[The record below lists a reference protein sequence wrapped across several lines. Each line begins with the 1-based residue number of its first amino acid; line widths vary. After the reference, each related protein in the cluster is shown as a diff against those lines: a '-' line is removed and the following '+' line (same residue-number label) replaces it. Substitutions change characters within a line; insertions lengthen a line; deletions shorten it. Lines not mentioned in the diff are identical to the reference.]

1 MKKLATTAAAV
12 ARRSCARM
20 SHIRGVKLERRVIV
34 PLLPPTARSGA
45 INTGLSPHA
54 LPPRARGRAGEN
66 QSIAAFLTANRSDA
80 PSATAWACRTCAR
93 SGVCGNAGRL
103 LGERACPEFGHVGVG
118 PAAARLPA
126 HRRGQHQSD
135 LSG

>member
-34 PLLPPTARSGA
+34 PFFAANRASA
-45 INTGLSPHA
+45 IHTGLSPHA
-54 LPPRARGRAGEN
+54 LPPRAHGRAGEN

-80 PSATAWACRTCAR
+80 PSATAWACRTCAH

-103 LGERACPEFGHVGVG
+103 LGERACPEFGHAAVG
-118 PAAARLPA
+118 PAATRLPA